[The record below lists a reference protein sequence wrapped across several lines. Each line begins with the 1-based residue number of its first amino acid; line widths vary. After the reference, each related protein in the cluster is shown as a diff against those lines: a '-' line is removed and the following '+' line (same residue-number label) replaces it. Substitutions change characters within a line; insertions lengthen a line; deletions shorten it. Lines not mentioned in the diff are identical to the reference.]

1 MVLVV
6 CLTVFNYFYTINTI
20 NTIMKQLLYISAIF
34 SLLMINNIGCSF
46 NKEDHSKIIDSYSC
60 SITIEGMMCEK
71 GCKSTIESKL
81 SEMDGVINAKVD
93 YETTKAFIT
102 YNHNEI
108 TSTDIINEVGE
119 IANGIY
125 SAQLI
130 EDAKVDLEPDP
141 VNSESSNGSKS
152 VREFSFDL
160 PDLTDFI
167 PRLF

>member
-1 MVLVV
+1 
-6 CLTVFNYFYTINTI
+6 
-20 NTIMKQLLYISAIF
+20 MKQLLYISVVFI
-34 SLLMINNIGCSF
+34 LLMINSIGCSF
-46 NKEDHSKIIDSYSC
+46 NKEDHSKIIDSHSC

-81 SEMDGVINAKVD
+81 SEMNGVINAKVD

-130 EDAKVDLEPDP
+130 QDAQVDLAPEHND
-141 VNSESSNGSKS
+141 SNASNESKS
-152 VREFSFDL
+152 VRSFSFEL
-160 PDLTDFI
+160 PDITRLI